1 MRRPFS
7 ILPITHTP
15 TDDES
20 IPSGEIASVKGTP
33 MDLTSRIR
41 IGDHI
46 DDAFDQL
53 EFAGGYDHNFCIRG
67 YDGQMRKAATVW
79 AAKSSRMMEVYT
91 DLPGIQFYAGNFIE
105 EGQIGKEGAVFN
117 KRYGLCLE
125 TQYYPD
131 AIHHENFVQ
140 PLVGPDKKLET
151 TTVYAFKN
159 I

>member
-1 MRRPFS
+1 
-7 ILPITHTP
+7 
-15 TDDES
+15 
-20 IPSGEIASVKGTP
+20 

-46 DDAFDQL
+46 DDAFEQL
-53 EFAGGYDHNFCIRG
+53 EYAGGYDHNFCIRG

-91 DLPGIQFYAGNFIE
+91 DLPGIQFYAGNFIK

-131 AIHHENFVQ
+131 AVHHDNFIK
-140 PLVGPDKKLET
+140 PFVGPDKKLET
-151 TTVYAFKN
+151 TTIYAFKN
-159 I
+159 V